1 MVQVEWLGRVAYEPA
16 WEMQKEL
23 VAGRAADETLPDRL
37 LLLEH
42 EPVYT
47 LGRSGK
53 EQHLLWDA
61 AQRAQE
67 GITVCHVDRGGDITY
82 HGPGQMVGYPILNLK
97 RLHHRLGFPRPDL
110 HHYLRRV
117 EELLIQTLEAFGV
130 RGWRYPGYTGVWV
143 DSPAG
148 PRKIAAIGIK
158 VSSRGISSHGFA
170 LNVDPNLDHFT
181 GIVPCGIQ
189 EHGVTSLSELLDQ
202 PCTLAEVIPPLLAAF
217 KRVFAEDDLVVL
229 PSVSAYNGIFHQPTI
244 EVSQPPFAGPQQE
257 SKKQHDHAH

>member
-1 MVQVEWLGRVAYEPA
+1 
-16 WEMQKEL
+16 
-23 VAGRAADETLPDRL
+23 
-37 LLLEH
+37 
-42 EPVYT
+42 
-47 LGRSGK
+47 
-53 EQHLLWDA
+53 
-61 AQRAQE
+61 
-67 GITVCHVDRGGDITY
+67 
-82 HGPGQMVGYPILNLK
+82 MVGYPILNLK

-110 HHYLRRV
+110 HHYLRQV